1 MFFDESGSE
10 REIEMPSKNR
20 KSPLGS
26 KDVFRPGG
34 SFMYQGKSVTIL
46 LNAKNGQAAFEI
58 DGKRV
63 EDPQEQ
69 DALAEYFQSVNR
81 LSK

>member
-1 MFFDESGSE
+1 
-10 REIEMPSKNR
+10 
-20 KSPLGS
+20 
-26 KDVFRPGG
+26 
-34 SFMYQGKSVTIL
+34 MYQGKSVTIL